1 MGKGIYTPCMGRV
14 HTHKKGGYFILW
26 VKDFFFRLTLPCS
39 LRFYDFGHNHGG
51 PKTAGFIFCLLN
63 V

>member
-26 VKDFFFRLTLPCS
+26 VKDFFFYANSPMQFKIL
-39 LRFYDFGHNHGG
+39 
-51 PKTAGFIFCLLN
+51 
-63 V
+63 